1 VKECENQLNDLL
13 STSLMPNETRQKRN
27 YTYQKYHLGI
37 YLLKIHDCLF
47 KINSKR
53 VDPFA
58 FRINPPLRSK
68 YSYLT

>member
-1 VKECENQLNDLL
+1 
-13 STSLMPNETRQKRN
+13 MPDETRQKRN
-27 YTYQKYHLGI
+27 STYQKYHLGI

-58 FRINPPLRSK
+58 FRINPPLRDK